1 MAKRKNSTTETNFDI
16 TPAEATEMVE
26 NWAQSTEP
34 ETTSVE
40 PTVVSEP
47 VKAAEPAPAPA
58 PKRRIRIRKK
68 ATKKL
73 SAAIICK
80 DPTIQRFI

>member
-1 MAKRKNSTTETNFDI
+1 MAKKKNSTTETDIDI
-16 TPAEATEMVE
+16 TPAETTEMVE
-26 NWAQSTEP
+26 NWAQSAEP

-47 VKAAEPAPAPA
+47 VKAAEPAPA